1 MLSSGDSREVIEIVT
16 ATSLLK
22 IAVPIQKIIHHE
34 SSTGVFP
41 PSITRGC
48 CRIRRS
54 PHTDFHTRPKVQ
66 QHRLQSSATPS
77 SKLLKPPSSK
87 VLELSSLKPIE
98 TP

>member
-41 PSITRGC
+41 
-48 CRIRRS
+48 
-54 PHTDFHTRPKVQ
+54 Q
-66 QHRLQSSATPS
+66 ALQGGA
-77 SKLLKPPSSK
+77 
-87 VLELSSLKPIE
+87 VV
-98 TP
+98 